1 MIDYTLNQNTAILH
15 IHPKGPLSTADFEQ
29 LTAEVDPY
37 IEQSGGLAGLIIET
51 EKFPGWEDLN
61 AALQHFR
68 FVRDHHRKIKKVAI
82 VTDSLAGEFAE
93 NIVSHFVAAKIQH
106 FNANQLA
113 LAEDWL
119 NQKDH

>member
-1 MIDYTLNQNTAILH
+1 MLHYTLNQNTAIVY
-15 IHPKGPLSTADFEQ
+15 IYPKGPLSKADFEQ

-61 AALQHFR
+61 AAIQHFR

-93 NIVSHFVAAKIQH
+93 NIASHFVAAKIQH

-113 LAEDWL
+113 LAEDWV